1 MGHQRK
7 VNAMPEAESAQA
19 KAALSETMSRPWLAS
34 LPEGWTVQRIKHV
47 ARFAGGGTPSKAVD
61 DYWGGHI
68 PWVSPKDMKVF
79 RITETQDYITN
90 AAVGSSAC
98 SLIPA
103 GSALMV
109 VRSGILQHTIPMAI
123 NDVPVCLNQDMK
135 ALIPEDGMLSE
146 YLAYLVQGLND
157 RFLDEWVKQ
166 GATVESIEHESM
178 ANTPIPVP
186 PTDHQLAIA
195 TYLGAETKRI
205 DGLIEEKKRLQDSLI
220 ELKVRRITEILTG
233 EVDATQPTGD
243 IWLPK
248 IPVGWELKRLKHL
261 GQVRSGL
268 AKGKK
273 HESGVMTVELPYMRV
288 ANVQD
293 GYIDLSD
300 VTMIE
305 VAESEVERYT
315 LRMGDVLMNEGGD
328 YDKLGRG
335 AMWEGRVKQ
344 CLHQNHVFAVRLDDV
359 KWAPWVAAVTRTSYA
374 KFYFMNNS
382 KQSTNLASINQTNV
396 KEFPVV
402 IPPVSQRDELLRI
415 LTDELRRIDDLVRHV
430 EQELEV
436 LAEFRSS
443 TITDAVLGRID
454 VRPA

>member
-1 MGHQRK
+1 MKAVLGKNSRPDWLPIKPNHWDVKR
-7 VNAMPEAESAQA
+7 A
-19 KAALSETMSRPWLAS
+19 KFVMRERTQLSTDGSETLLSISEYYGVKPRSDRHGDDTFLSRAATLEGYKVVEPGDLAMNIM
-34 LPEGWTVQRIKHV
+34 LAWKGAQGV
-47 ARFAGGGTPSKAVD
+47 ADERG
-61 DYWGGHI
+61 I
-68 PWVSPKDMKVF
+68 VSPAYAVF
-79 RITETQDYITN
+79 ELDRKSLHPAFAHHLFRTDVYVAEFRRRSTGIIDSRLRLYPETFL
-90 AAVGSSAC
+90 GM
-98 SLIPA
+98 P
-103 GSALMV
+103 V
-109 VRSGILQHTIPMAI
+109 VLP
-123 NDVPVCLNQDMK
+123 PLN
-135 ALIPEDGMLSE
+135 E
-146 YLAYLVQGLND
+146 
-157 RFLDEWVKQ
+157 
-166 GATVESIEHESM
+166 
-178 ANTPIPVP
+178 
-186 PTDHQLAIA
+186 QLAIA
-195 TYLGAETKRI
+195 TYLDAETKRI

-220 ELKVRRITEILTG
+220 ELKATRITDILTE

-315 LRMGDVLMNEGGD
+315 LRVGDVLMNEGGD